1 MKGFLSPFSEC
12 VQYIDSFGKLC
23 NIEYTILLS
32 RMNSDFNNSRSDRGH
47 RLPVGGRT
55 ATLDFPELKSCFF
68 ARIVWK
74 FHAIRQA
81 KSQAR
86 PEVCLPFRE
95 YVRIWEGV
103 QSLND

>member
-1 MKGFLSPFSEC
+1 MKGFLSPLSER
-12 VQYIDSFGKLC
+12 VQYVDSFSKIC

-32 RMNSDFNNSRSDRGH
+32 RMNSYFDNSRSDRGH

-55 ATLDFPELKSCFF
+55 ATLDFPGAEVLFLG
-68 ARIVWK
+68 AHRLEI
-74 FHAIRQA
+74 HAIRQA

-95 YVRIWEGV
+95 YVRIWEG
-103 QSLND
+103 